1 MTYTGV
7 RFIRDLSLFITG
19 KGGVEDFGGGSLD
32 LWENKRRDQS

>member
-7 RFIRDLSLFITG
+7 RFIRDLSLFIA
-19 KGGVEDFGGGSLD
+19 GGGGWRILGGGSLD